1 MLLPFPTSALLLL
14 FLSSNS
20 HPPTSDFRFLFSFYS
35 WLAIPV
41 LLLLSSDSRFT
52 IAVVLFPASGNS
64 RRPISDFQFPS
75 FFYSRLPIPV
85 LLLPSSYFRLPIPAV
100 LFPTSNSCRP
110 SIPVSFNNAYVNNY
124 FRGTTVKHRGFQAMP
139 CCK

>member
-35 WLAIPV
+35 WLSIPV
-41 LLLLSSDSRFT
+41 LLFLSSDSRST
-52 IAVVLFPASGNS
+52 IAVILFPASGNS
-64 RRPISDFQFPS
+64 GRPISNFQFPS

-85 LLLPSSYFRLPIPAV
+85 LLLPSSYFRLPIPVV
-100 LFPTSNSCRP
+100 LLFQSPSTMPTSTTIFAARQCHDRAAGP
-110 SIPVSFNNAYVNNY
+110 SGE
-124 FRGTTVKHRGFQAMP
+124 RVKSLWR
-139 CCK
+139 